1 MTTDTE
7 RGQCGNPTSVHL
19 ALGMQQVE
27 TKVYTPGNDPA
38 RPGPAASCSQD
49 RPKRGPKSSCGNLS
63 QEKSSRKARAK
74 TACVDPTQD
83 PISSHGKNI
92 RRGNKESL
100 KSSQRKSQT
109 KTQGSESKS
118 SQTHQGQTKHNNI
131 EPRSRSRSKT
141 AQDMSGLSGFSA
153 RFERF
158 ERFGRFF

>member
-19 ALGMQQVE
+19 ALGLQQVE
-27 TKVYTPGNDPA
+27 TKVYTPGNDPT
-38 RPGPAASCSQD
+38 RRLPAARAAQ
-49 RPKRGPKSSCGNLS
+49 KRGPKSSCGNLS

-109 KTQGSESKS
+109 KTQGSVSKS

-131 EPRSRSRSKT
+131 EPTRC
-141 AQDMSGLSGFSA
+141 FSA
-153 RFERF
+153 RENIAKQKTAAQKC
-158 ERFGRFF
+158 